1 MSKLAI
7 LTIFVIAVVAAHPGH
22 GKAIN
27 TEQKSAWTAA
37 FAAKRAHLAAQVK
50 FHTSELLR
58 YENRDAE
65 YEALDSV
72 WAGEGS
78 VVDHFKSTLS
88 VHKEYKTKEND
99 INKVVTVNQNARN
112 PLLAKYNELVR
123 VAYTTKQ
130 VRRMQT
136 AEAVTAAYTKWI
148 DTSKS
153 ANAAEQAFH
162 HVEFKEFEGQE
173 ACMKEAETRMADAA
187 TLDEDMRYYFRQCMN
202 KINEEVKKAVVNVA
216 DQNRRVGRKDLGKLW
231 MTFAQAGQAL
241 VKSENQ
247 KAQEAKKAARDA
259 KNAEVKAARDAKNGE
274 AQAARDAKNAAAK
287 AARGKRSL
295 GKQGPM
301 TDSQKAAW
309 KKAFELK
316 DIHQAAQR
324 KFHTSE
330 FERYKN
336 RDAIHVAVDAI
347 AQSDKSESEKFQE
360 IKRARMAGVKVE
372 KTLNKTINANKAAR
386 NAPNKAYRV
395 AMRAARQAKRRNL
408 QEDCASDVTA
418 KFQKW
423 YDTSK
428 AANDAETAFHTV
440 EFEEFDQDDAC
451 TKEARAK
458 LDSDAEITNRQ
469 FAKETIGCY
478 RKVQVEVKRPVI
490 NVANN
495 KRKTERKGLRNLWRA
510 YVKAGNPCFKGKR
523 GKATRRQ
530 LLAKYQDAVRE
541 LKAYITKF

>member
-7 LTIFVIAVVAAHPGH
+7 LAIFLIAVVAAHPGH

-27 TEQKSAWTAA
+27 AEQKSAWSAA

-58 YENRDAE
+58 YKNRDAE

-88 VHKEYKTKEND
+88 VHNEYRTKEKA
-99 INKVVTVNQNARN
+99 INKVVTVNQRARN
-112 PLLAKYNELVR
+112 PLLAKYNELVK

-187 TLDEDMRYYFRQCMN
+187 TLDEDMRYYYRQCMN
-202 KINEEVKKAVVNVA
+202 KVNEEIKKAVVNVA
-216 DQNRRVGRKDLGKLW
+216 DQNRRVGREDLGNLW
-231 MTFAQAGQAL
+231 KELLQAGHAL
-241 VKSENQ
+241 VKSEMQ
-247 KAQEAKKAARDA
+247 KAREANDAARVA
-259 KNAEVKAARDAKNGE
+259 KNAEVKAARDAKIAA
-274 AQAARDAKNAAAK
+274 AQAARDAKNAAAE
-287 AARGKRSL
+287 AARGKRAL

-330 FERYKN
+330 F
-336 RDAIHVAVDAI
+336 
-347 AQSDKSESEKFQE
+347 
-360 IKRARMAGVKVE
+360 
-372 KTLNKTINANKAAR
+372 
-386 NAPNKAYRV
+386 
-395 AMRAARQAKRRNL
+395 
-408 QEDCASDVTA
+408 
-418 KFQKW
+418 
-423 YDTSK
+423 
-428 AANDAETAFHTV
+428 
-440 EFEEFDQDDAC
+440 
-451 TKEARAK
+451 
-458 LDSDAEITNRQ
+458 
-469 FAKETIGCY
+469 
-478 RKVQVEVKRPVI
+478 
-490 NVANN
+490 
-495 KRKTERKGLRNLWRA
+495 
-510 YVKAGNPCFKGKR
+510 
-523 GKATRRQ
+523 
-530 LLAKYQDAVRE
+530 
-541 LKAYITKF
+541 